1 VPAEAAVHTEEVT
14 VPDPD
19 LTPAQE
25 RAVRD
30 LLAHARHDEPVPD
43 DVAARLDATLD
54 ELHAERDRQ
63 RPTERPTAPVV
74 PLSRAARRRRL
85 AGGALVAAAA
95 VVVAGV
101 GIGQVVDVTGSGSGE
116 DASSVADEAAGGSSE
131 REPSQEIGPD
141 EGGEAFARGSAAT
154 LRPDTFRKDVRRL
167 APVSA
172 LARPRPRVPGCEV
185 RGAGRGTWV
194 PVTYDDQEGV
204 LVYRRPRKGAQRVDL
219 YLCGADSIARSVVL
233 RDR

>member
-1 VPAEAAVHTEEVT
+1 M
-14 VPDPD
+14 PDPD

-30 LLAHARHDEPVPD
+30 LLAGARHDEPVPD
-43 DVAARLDATLD
+43 EVTARLDATLD
-54 ELHAERDRQ
+54 ELHAERGTEH
-63 RPTERPTAPVV
+63 PTERPTAPVV

-101 GIGQVVDVTGSGSGE
+101 GIGQVVDVTGSGSGG
-116 DASSVADEAAGGSSE
+116 DASSVADEAAGGGSE
-131 REPSQEIGPD
+131 RAPSQGIGP
-141 EGGEAFARGSAAT
+141 EEKGEALARGSAAT
-154 LRPDTFRKDVRRL
+154 LRADTFRKDVRRL

-172 LARPRPRVPGCEV
+172 LARSRPRLPGCEV

-204 LVYRRPRKGAQRVDL
+204 LVYRTPRKGAQRVDL
-219 YLCGADSIARSVVL
+219 YLCGSDSVTRSVVL
-233 RDR
+233 RGR